1 MNTRILGQAATAAG
15 AFGAACMAAVLVMI
29 FQMHPG
35 TDNPLVVA
43 LAVFGAVAFLLMM
56 VFVALYVYYD
66 AESRGMKGGLWALLI
81 FLFASL
87 PGFLIYLLMRGPR
100 LRACPVCRTTLQ
112 SDFVVCPTCQTK
124 VGHGCPGCHRHIE
137 PAWTVCPWCQ
147 AELAAAR
154 RMIRPV

>member
-1 MNTRILGQAATAAG
+1 MNTRTLGQAATAAG
-15 AFGAACMAAVLVMI
+15 AFGAACMAAVLLLI
-29 FQMHPG
+29 FSAHAPG
-35 TDNPLVVA
+35 DNAIVLA
-43 LAVFGAVAFLLMM
+43 LAAFGGVAFLLTLA
-56 VFVALYVYYD
+56 FVALYVYYD

-81 FLFASL
+81 FLFANL
-87 PGFLIYLLMRGPR
+87 PGFLIYLLLRGPR

-124 VGHGCPGCHRHIE
+124 VGHGCPSCHRHIE

-147 AELAAAR
+147 ADLNTTR